1 MIIDEI
7 YFFINNIYVFRE
19 KYFNAFPI
27 FVH

>member
-7 YFFINNIYVFRE
+7 YFFINNIYAFRE
-19 KYFNAFPI
+19 KCLNAFPI